1 MKRVFTWLNNSLE
14 EFLMG
19 AGLIMMTA
27 IMGIQVVFRYA
38 FGMSLS
44 WSEEITR
51 YIFIWE
57 GFLSISYCTKKCI
70 SIKVEQFVAM
80 FPKRGKALF
89 KLVNH
94 TIELVF
100 FCYMIPYAFLYLRSA
115 IESGQVSP
123 ACGIPMYY
131 IQAAPF
137 VCFILAAF
145 RIVQRWW
152 IELQVV
158 RAKEKGR
165 IMPIVV
171 VFLIF
176 VVCLVIAIPV
186 SISLGIV
193 SVLPG
198 AFDPSFTASAQFVIR
213 SMFGGIDSFPLL
225 AVPMF
230 VFSGIVMAKGGI
242 SKRLFDVFAYFLGKR
257 TAGMP
262 CAVII
267 TCLFYGAISGSGPAT
282 VAAVGSMTIPILM
295 ELGYD
300 KKFVTAVVAV
310 AGGLGVI
317 IPPSI
322 PFIMYGMAAG
332 ESVSDLFIAGIIPG
346 LLIGGLL
353 MIYAIYYC
361 KKYGED
367 KEKIA
372 EEIGKLHAKGFLK
385 VLKESFFALLSPVII
400 LGCIYS
406 GIASPTEA
414 AVISVFYA
422 LIISLFIYRTIQVKN
437 IWGII
442 VESTRTYA
450 PLLFI
455 LAASIAF
462 SRVLTL
468 MQVPQ
473 AVSEWILTHF
483 SNPIVILI
491 VINIFLLIVG
501 MAMDTTP
508 AILILSPILLPIVT
522 EIGMDPIHFG
532 VMMVVNLAIGFVTP
546 PIGVNLFVASSL
558 TEIPIMEIAKKAFP
572 MIVFFLIALLL
583 ITFIPGIS
591 LVLL

>member
-1 MKRVFTWLNNSLE
+1 
-14 EFLMG
+14 
-19 AGLIMMTA
+19 
-27 IMGIQVVFRYA
+27 
-38 FGMSLS
+38 
-44 WSEEITR
+44 
-51 YIFIWE
+51 
-57 GFLSISYCTKKCI
+57 
-70 SIKVEQFVAM
+70 
-80 FPKRGKALF
+80 
-89 KLVNH
+89 
-94 TIELVF
+94 
-100 FCYMIPYAFLYLRSA
+100 
-115 IESGQVSP
+115 
-123 ACGIPMYY
+123 
-131 IQAAPF
+131 
-137 VCFILAAF
+137 
-145 RIVQRWW
+145 
-152 IELQVV
+152 
-158 RAKEKGR
+158 
-165 IMPIVV
+165 MPIVV

-230 VFSGIVMAKGGI
+230 VLSGIVMAKGGI
-242 SKRLFDVFAYFLGKR
+242 SKKLFDVFAYFLGKR

-422 LIISLFIYRTIQVKN
+422 LIISLFIYRTIQVKD
-437 IWGII
+437 IWGI
-442 VESTRTYA
+442 
-450 PLLFI
+450 
-455 LAASIAF
+455 
-462 SRVLTL
+462 TL

-501 MAMDTTP
+501 MVMDTTP

-583 ITFIPGIS
+583 ITFVPGIS